1 MINKIKLKHPLQKHI
16 IDVLTYRESAR
27 FSELKLSKTDT
38 NVFSYH
44 LKVLLQAD
52 VIKKVGDTYILSQNS
67 FSYIDNLTKYTSSN
81 QPKILCMLL
90 IQNSEGDVL
99 LYKRHKQ
106 PYIDRWTLP
115 YSKILL
121 TDGSVLDA
129 GRRVAREKLG
139 LTDQALSHVGDA
151 YIRVQDDKDTL
162 STTLVHVLRFNKD
175 TIAIT
180 DNLQWIQPH
189 KLASARLV
197 PGVEEIIA
205 RSFFNDD
212 FFFEEFDVQYVY

>member
-16 IDVLTYRESAR
+16 IDVLTYQEFAR
-27 FSELKLSKTDT
+27 FSDLNLAKTDT

-44 LKVLLQAD
+44 LKVLVKAE
-52 VIKKVGDTYILSQNS
+52 VIKKVGDTYTLSQKS
-67 FSYIDNLTKYTSSN
+67 FTYIDNLTKYSSSN
-81 QPKILCMLL
+81 QPKILCMVL

-99 LYKRHKQ
+99 LWKRHKQ

-115 YSKILL
+115 YSKILASDSSAL
-121 TDGSVLDA
+121 EG
-129 GRRVAREKLG
+129 GKRVAREKLG
-139 LTDQALSHVGDA
+139 LINQPIAHVGDA
-151 YIRVQDDKDTL
+151 YIRVHDNKDTL

-175 TIAIT
+175 VITIT

-189 KLASARLV
+189 KLSNVTLA